1 MSVKKG
7 SASKITGVTPKL
19 YIKDDGT
26 TYTTGET
33 YNSLWSG
40 NSGSGDLTHSTATGY
55 ANVGH
60 WKFNELEGD
69 TAFNLRH
76 RNANN
81 LALRNMNR
89 GKDGVGT
96 FVQFALENQEQL
108 STSSPAHFCMIGDG
122 ASLVEASNFKNFVK
136 SNPIGNTNLGSSNN
150 FNGKLF
156 FDMWA
161 EFKPIPTSGEVQ
173 TLLCFHNE
181 ADSNGFDRLLSFNV
195 ENNSGSPQV
204 KLNYL
209 NTAETGSASAISTT
223 AGAALYPSGITSNGG
238 LHHIALVFDREETF
252 GSGGSTGIYI
262 DGVKYALSSTSGTME
277 PNAVDCNTNGF
288 IGCRIS
294 ESNTDFSAD
303 QSSGAPTF
311 DQHFTGKIYMA
322 QLSSDASGATATRIA
337 AVFAQRF
344 DVPRGPTMV
353 DFSDRFE
360 IDGPNV
366 LQDIGTLAQ
375 KIESGKGN
383 FTVTLSSIKVKN

>member
-26 TYTTGET
+26 TYTTGED
-33 YNSLWSG
+33 YNSLWSA
-40 NSGSGDLTHSTATGY
+40 NSGSGDLANSTATGY

-60 WKFNELEGD
+60 WKFNELEGN
-69 TAFNLRH
+69 TVFNQRH

-81 LALRNMNR
+81 LAIRDMSR
-89 GKDGVGT
+89 GKDAVGT
-96 FVQFALENQEQL
+96 FVQFTLENNDQPSVAKRKQ
-108 STSSPAHFCMIGDG
+108 FCMIGDG
-122 ASLVEASNFKNFVK
+122 AQIVEASNFKNFVK
-136 SNPIGNTNLGSSNN
+136 SNPIGGTNLGSGGN
-150 FNGKLF
+150 FNGKLH

-161 EFKPIPTSGEVQ
+161 FFRAIPTSGEVQ

-181 ADSNGFDRLLSFNV
+181 ADSNNFDRVLSFNV
-195 ENNSGSPQV
+195 ENSGGSPQV

-209 NTAETGSASAISTT
+209 NTAETGSATYTSTT
-223 AGAALYPSGITSNGG
+223 AGSALYPDGISSAGG
-238 LHHIALVFDREETF
+238 LHHISLVFDREETF

-262 DGVKYALSSTSGTME
+262 DGVKYSGTASGTME

-288 IGCRIS
+288 IGCRIA
-294 ESNTDFSAD
+294 ESNTDFTAD

-322 QLSSDASGATATRIA
+322 QLSNDASGATSTRLTA
-337 AVFAQRF
+337 LTGMRF
-344 DVPRGPTMV
+344 DVPRGPAKV

-360 IDGPNV
+360 VKGPNV
-366 LQDIGTLAQ
+366 LQEIGSLVQ
-375 KIESGKGN
+375 KMETQKGT
-383 FTVTLSSIKVKN
+383 FTVNLSSIKVKN

>member
-26 TYTTGET
+26 TYTTGEA
-33 YNSLWSG
+33 YNSLWSA
-40 NSGSGDLTHSTATGY
+40 NSGSGDLSNSTATGY

-60 WKFNELEGD
+60 WKFNEIEGD
-69 TAFNLRH
+69 TVFNLRH

-81 LALRNMNR
+81 LAIRTLNR
-89 GKDGVGT
+89 GKDGIGT
-96 FVQFALENQEQL
+96 YVQFALPNNEQL
-108 STSSPAHFCMIGDG
+108 AVSSPTHFCMIGDG
-122 ASLVEASNFKNFVK
+122 LAIVEASNFENFVK
-136 SNPIGNTNLGSSNN
+136 SNPIGNTNLGSSSN

-161 EFKPIPTSGEVQ
+161 YFKAIPTSGEVQ
-173 TLLCFHNE
+173 TLLYFHNE
-181 ADSNGFDRLLSFNV
+181 ADSNGFDRVLSFNV
-195 ENNSGSPQV
+195 KNNSGSPQV
-204 KLNYL
+204 KLNYI
-209 NTAETGSASAISTT
+209 NDAETGFASATSTT
-223 AGAALYPSGITSNGG
+223 AGDALYPSGITSDGG

-262 DGVKYALSSTSGTME
+262 DGVKYANSSTSGTME

-294 ESNTDFSAD
+294 ESNTDFSAT

-322 QLSSDASGATATRIA
+322 QLSNDASGATAARISSL
-337 AVFAQRF
+337 FNMRF
-344 DVPRGPTMV
+344 NVPRGPAKV

-360 IDGPNV
+360 LDGPNV

-375 KIESGKGN
+375 KMESSKGN
-383 FTVTLSSIKVKN
+383 FTITLSSIKVKN